1 LPRASFDSRSHDP
14 LLALRLRLP
23 PPVPMISFHIISSD
37 PCRAHWGKRPAFAD
51 HVEKIVSRHCAVE
64 IGDQNAHRINLYEAP
79 NLVRFSQSLKPR
91 WLSGRCQNGGPPD
104 AVGVDVFLFTD
115 QHLDRDMDK

>member
-1 LPRASFDSRSHDP
+1 MKSPHALLCCCSPFSFSFVGVGSR
-14 LLALRLRLP
+14 RGQ
-23 PPVPMISFHIISSD
+23 FQ
-37 PCRAHWGKRPAFAD
+37 WY
-51 HVEKIVSRHCAVE
+51 
-64 IGDQNAHRINLYEAP
+64 LYEAP
-79 NLVRFSQSLKPR
+79 NSARFSQSLKPR